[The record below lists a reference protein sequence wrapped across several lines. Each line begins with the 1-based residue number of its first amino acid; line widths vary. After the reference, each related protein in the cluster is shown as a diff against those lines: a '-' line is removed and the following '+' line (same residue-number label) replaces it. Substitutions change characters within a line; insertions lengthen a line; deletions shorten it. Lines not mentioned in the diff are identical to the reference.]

1 MPPRPFD
8 PPPPSN
14 PRDPRLALFIQALFA
29 AHPSGGAGT
38 LIAFGA
44 YLLARRLTRTT

>member
-1 MPPRPFD
+1 MPHLPRD
-8 PPPPSN
+8 PPAALAS
-14 PRDPRLALFIQALFA
+14 RDPRLSLFIQALFA

-44 YLLARRLTRTT
+44 YLLARRLSRRS